1 MQKIL
6 IEYIFKHSSTYSSK
20 SSKTWFDEQKQIV
33 LESIN
38 KIKTED
44 LQIVPIFLLC
54 KSNNDSE
61 NISSKVLIDTKNT
74 I

>member
-6 IEYIFKHSSTYSSK
+6 IEYVFKYSSITSPK
-20 SSKTWFDEQKQIV
+20 TSKNWFNEQKQIV
-33 LESIN
+33 LDSIEL
-38 KIKTED
+38 IKNED

-61 NISSKVLIDTKNT
+61 TISSKILIDTKN
-74 I
+74 